1 LLRGGE
7 LTLREGRRVKAAL
20 EIGRLISIK
29 PLAGFDFAVQPLLD
43 RD

>member
-1 LLRGGE
+1 MRGEE

-20 EIGRLISIK
+20 EMGRLISIK
-29 PLAGFDFAVQPLLD
+29 TLAGFNFAFQPSLD

>member
-20 EIGRLISIK
+20 EMWRLISIK
-29 PLAGFDFAVQPLLD
+29 TLAGFDFAF
-43 RD
+43 